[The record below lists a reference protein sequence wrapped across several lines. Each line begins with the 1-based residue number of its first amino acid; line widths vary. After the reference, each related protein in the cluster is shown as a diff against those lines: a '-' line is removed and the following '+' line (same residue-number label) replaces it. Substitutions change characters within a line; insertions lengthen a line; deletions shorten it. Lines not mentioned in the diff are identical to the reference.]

1 MTTNTNKN
9 DELLTAFAACA
20 YLKINNGSSDGLKK
34 SRSTG
39 ELWGY
44 PAPRFMKAKRK
55 ILYRKSELDAFL
67 AQIPTFGN
75 NAEVR
80 ENSYA

>member
-1 MTTNTNKN
+1 MTTNINKN
-9 DELLTAFAACA
+9 GDLLTAFAACA
-20 YLKINNGSSDGLKK
+20 YLTINDGSSDGLKK

-39 ELWGY
+39 NLWGY
-44 PAPRFMKAKRK
+44 PAPRFIKAKRK
-55 ILYRKSELDAFL
+55 VLYRKTDLDAFL

-80 ENSYA
+80 ENSHA

>member
-1 MTTNTNKN
+1 MKTNTNKN
-9 DELLTAFAACA
+9 DELFTTFAACS
-20 YLKINNGSSDGLKK
+20 YLTINDGSSDGLKK
-34 SRSTG
+34 SRNTG

-44 PAPRFMKAKRK
+44 PAPRFIKAKRK
-55 ILYRKSELDAFL
+55 ILYRKSDLDNFL

-80 ENSYA
+80 ENLRA